1 MFVCVKISENFPLN
15 LFDDE
20 TGMKLRRGNA
30 VAIIPTLPAT
40 YEISFEVMMTSW
52 APGRGWHSIL
62 HLQNKAS
69 FFFQRIQRIQNI
81 YLVLHLIHKEK
92 KNTRNT

>member
-1 MFVCVKISENFPLN
+1 MPIYFDSIFICVKISENFPVS

-20 TGMKLRRGNA
+20 TGIKLKKGKE
-30 VAIIPTLPAT
+30 VAFIPTLPAT

-52 APGRGWHSIL
+52 AHGRGWHSIL

-69 FFFQRIQRIQNI
+69 CT
-81 YLVLHLIHKEK
+81 YIHSFYKKAVPFAEK
-92 KNTRNT
+92 LLNK